1 MSEQSL
7 LDQASNWPHRFDEA
21 AARIRFIPV
30 PRELHA
36 KCTFITDEHL
46 PDGLPVSSLALSEI
60 EGAVTSPGAPRHFVF
75 HSAYCCSTMVA
86 RAFDM
91 PGRAM
96 GLKEP
101 QILNDLLGWRR
112 RGADDSQ
119 VRAVLRT
126 SLHLLSRPLGDGEA
140 SVIKPSNIANPL
152 AKAMLELSPD
162 AKALLL
168 YAPIESYLQSIV
180 KKGMWGRRWV
190 REVLVATMADGS
202 LINGFEDQNLLEL
215 TDLQV
220 AAVGWLSQ
228 HALFM
233 RLVQEFGSERIRTLD
248 SATLLADQRSS
259 MSALT
264 QHFGLELSPD
274 ELEALMSGPA
284 FTTHSKQS
292 TERFDA
298 GDRAKEQADM
308 ATIHAEEIGMVAA
321 WTQAVAQSQGIEL
334 NLTARLID

>member
-1 MSEQSL
+1 MSDQSFL
-7 LDQASNWPHRFDEA
+7 NQAANWPHRFDES
-21 AARIRFIPV
+21 AARIRFVPV
-30 PRELHA
+30 PRALHA
-36 KCTFITDEHL
+36 RCTFITDEHL
-46 PDGLPVSSLALSEI
+46 PSGLSVNSLPLSEI
-60 EGAVTSPGAPRHFVF
+60 RETLSEPTSPRHFVF

-112 RGADDSQ
+112 RGAEDDQ

-126 SLHLLSRPLGDGEA
+126 SLNLLSRPFEEGEV

-168 YAPIESYLQSIV
+168 YAPIESYLQSIA

-190 REVLVATMADGS
+190 REVLVATIGDRN
-202 LINGFEDQNLLEL
+202 LIGGFEDQNLLEL

-220 AAVGWLSQ
+220 AALGWLSQ
-228 HALFM
+228 HALFT
-233 RLVQEFGSERIRTLD
+233 RLIEEFGEGRVRTLD
-248 SATLLADQRSS
+248 SATLLADQRSA

-264 QHFGLELSPD
+264 QHFGIDLSDGQLD
-274 ELEALMSGPA
+274 EVMAGPA
-284 FTTHSKQS
+284 FTTHSKQAA
-292 TERFDA
+292 ERFDA

-308 ATIHAEEIGMVAA
+308 AEIHAEEIGMVAA

-334 NLTARLID
+334 TLPASLLS